1 MIWAKITQNLKFK
14 TQNYISKVKTFL
26 VLGCVFAFLALNFDL
41 AYAFSKAP
49 LPKPLEPQDSFTF
62 VAFGDN
68 QGNDTIFLDLIDK
81 VNQEEDLAF
90 AVHLGDMVINGTP
103 KEFDHYLKLI
113 SKLKLKTYAVP
124 GNHDV
129 VVGNRVFKKYFGPLY
144 YSFDHKNAHFVVLN
158 NSFKPSFDAKQF
170 AWLKQDLAQADKEHI
185 FVFMHRPTFDPTEI
199 YKNYM
204 MSGRKVTE
212 ELMRVCEKYKVDYV
226 IAGHLH
232 GYART
237 KRKGVVYLISGGAGG
252 PLYLPKDFGGFHHY
266 VRIEVDGSKI
276 KDKVIKLYE

>member
-1 MIWAKITQNLKFK
+1 MILARSRIIWIG
-14 TQNYISKVKTFL
+14 
-26 VLGCVFAFLALNFDL
+26 LGLILL
-41 AYAFSKAP
+41 TGSILAFSQSPPADQLRP
-49 LPKPLEPQDSFTF
+49 RDSFSF

-68 QGNDTIFLDLIDK
+68 QGSDEIFLDLIDK
-81 VNQEEDLAF
+81 VNQEQIDF
-90 AVHLGDMVINGTP
+90 ALHLGDMVINGTP
-103 KEFDHYLKLI
+103 QEFEHYLELLSNIKV
-113 SKLKLKTYAVP
+113 KTYTVP

-129 VVGNRVFKKYFGPLY
+129 VQGNHIFKKYFGSLY
-144 YSFDHKNAHFVVLN
+144 YSFDYKNTHFIVLN
-158 NSFKPSFDAKQF
+158 NSFKRSFDAEQF
-170 AWLKQDLAQADKEHI
+170 AWLKQDLAKTDQEHI

-204 MSGRKVTE
+204 MSGRRVTE
-212 ELMRVCEKYKVDYV
+212 ELMRLFEKYKVDYV

-266 VRIEVDGSKI
+266 VRIDVAGDKI
-276 KDKVIKLYE
+276 KDRVIKLYD